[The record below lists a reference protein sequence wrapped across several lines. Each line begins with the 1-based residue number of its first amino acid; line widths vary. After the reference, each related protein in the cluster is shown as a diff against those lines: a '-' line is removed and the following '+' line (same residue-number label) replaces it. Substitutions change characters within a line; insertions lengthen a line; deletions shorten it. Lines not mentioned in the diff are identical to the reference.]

1 MCGVS
6 AGDQGRPKARSAA
19 LWVEEVC
26 VHRRLCRRSFSSVG
40 ITTLGGPFREL
51 GSFDGAPAGE
61 ALSQLDCIIP
71 IGWRC
76 ATRISVVAAQM
87 LPKLQSL
94 AACAYNVCPVHM
106 AVVPLGVGGGW
117 GGGGW

>member
-1 MCGVS
+1 M
-6 AGDQGRPKARSAA
+6 
-19 LWVEEVC
+19 
-26 VHRRLCRRSFSSVG
+26 
-40 ITTLGGPFREL
+40 GGPFREL